1 MTSTRTLEGTGS
13 NLTFLFSSQTD
24 LPDQYLQGYA
34 FDDADYVVG
43 SGAEDLHEATG
54 RRIGPG
60 GDGCYVSVSRTGDG
74 HVIGVDG
81 SGLKKIFY
89 YSDGPTWCVS
99 NSLTRLAE
107 HLTSQGVRLSV
118 SFPQLMGVKVRHGIT
133 AQQSTYQTFFNEV
146 RLLPTRNH
154 LLVDAAGLHVRGNRR
169 PEPVDYRTALRGY
182 LTSWTRRCATLLTTE
197 GVQVTSDLTGGVDSR
212 SIFALLHRT
221 AELLEEPVS
230 RVRFRSS
237 TGEHWAGDLVAA
249 GRIAHRYGFRLNAPE
264 AVTTFFGRNRET
276 GRKLTGAERYR
287 GWRDLC
293 LGSYL
298 SIYFPGRALDPW
310 APRLHGGGGGNH
322 RPFYSPGEPESFLAQ
337 FDGVKP
343 TYLRAAWQTSMRDC
357 FETLRTDE
365 PTVDP
370 MVLHYREFRNRFHAG
385 RDPQYGVVLAPLSS
399 NPIKALSH
407 HPDKVA
413 TRQIYFDVME
423 SLLPG
428 LLDLPYDD
436 AKKAPSEQNHKDLT
450 VVDVALGE
458 PGRAWIGRG
467 DGDDASAGDAT
478 GPFEL
483 LAEELERSTRPLVA
497 DFLGDKVVTSAQEVV
512 TAARRTG
519 KLAHANDARDVTRVL
534 TVAFALGT
542 ARVG

>member
-1 MTSTRTLEGTGS
+1 MTSTAAPPATGS
-13 NLTFLFSSQTD
+13 GVTFLFSSSTG
-24 LPDQYLQGYA
+24 LPDQFLQGYV
-34 FDDADYVVG
+34 FDDADYVFG
-43 SGAEDLHEATG
+43 SGADDLHAATG
-54 RRIGPG
+54 RRIAPG
-60 GDGCYVSVSRTGDG
+60 GDGCYVTVSRLGDG
-74 HVIGVDG
+74 HVVGVDG

-89 YSDGPTWCVS
+89 YSDGPTWCFS

-107 HLTSQGVRLSV
+107 HLTAHGVRLSV

-146 RLLPTRNH
+146 RLLPTRNFLH
-154 LLVDAAGLHVRGNRR
+154 VDAAGLHVRTLPR
-169 PEPVDYRTALRGY
+169 PEPVDYPTALRGY
-182 LTSWTRRCATLLTTE
+182 LTSWTRRCATLLSTAGT
-197 GVQVTSDLTGGVDSR
+197 QLTSDLTGGVDSR

-221 AELLEEPVS
+221 TELLDEPVS

-249 GRIAHRYGFRLNAPE
+249 GRIAHRYGFRLNPPE
-264 AVTTFFGRNRET
+264 TVTSFLGRTKET
-276 GRKLTGAERYR
+276 GRKLTGPERYT

-293 LGSYL
+293 LGNYL

-310 APRLHGGGGGNH
+310 SPRFHGGGGGNH
-322 RPFYSPGEPESFLAQ
+322 RPFYSPGEPEAFLAQ
-337 FDGVKP
+337 FDNVKP
-343 TYLRAAWQTSMRDC
+343 TYLRAAWQAAMREC
-357 FETLRTDE
+357 FDTLRADE

-370 MVLHYREFRNRFHAG
+370 MVVHYREFRNRFHAG

-436 AKKAPSEQNHKDLT
+436 PKKAPSAQNHRDLT
-450 VVDVALGE
+450 VVDVRLGE
-458 PGRAWIGRG
+458 PGRVWIGADAAEAAP
-467 DGDDASAGDAT
+467 DGAGT
-478 GPFEL
+478 SPFEL
-483 LAEELERSTRPLVA
+483 LAEDLERSVRPLVV
-497 DFLGDKVVTSAQEVV
+497 DFLGEKVVTTAREVV
-512 TAARRTG
+512 DAARRTG
-519 KLAHANDARDVTRVL
+519 KLAHANDARDVTRLL
-534 TVAFALGT
+534 TVGFALDA